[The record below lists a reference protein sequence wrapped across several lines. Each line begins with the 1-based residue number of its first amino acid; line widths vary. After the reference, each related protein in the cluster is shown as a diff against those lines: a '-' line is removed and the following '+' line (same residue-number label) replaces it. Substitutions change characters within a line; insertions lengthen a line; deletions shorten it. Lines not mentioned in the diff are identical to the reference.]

1 VIEGGE
7 WIVIVLVA
15 LVVFGPERL
24 PDLARRTG
32 DWVRE
37 LRGAAR
43 EMREGLEA
51 EIAEVQKAKTEL
63 ANPLAE
69 VKRAV
74 QDTVKLASEN
84 DPRRNGN
91 LRWEGPKPI
100 SGPTPA
106 DAMADLERIEAS
118 GEALTDESETE
129 TVEPAKGEV

>member
-1 VIEGGE
+1 
-7 WIVIVLVA
+7 
-15 LVVFGPERL
+15 
-24 PDLARRTG
+24 
-32 DWVRE
+32 
-37 LRGAAR
+37 
-43 EMREGLEA
+43 
-51 EIAEVQKAKTEL
+51 VQKAKTEL

-129 TVEPAKGEV
+129 TVGPAKGEV